1 MKEEMMST
9 ASTELKSQTPAEGIL
24 KKNDWGDA
32 KMYQVV
38 CDCGQP
44 DHEHSLWIE
53 ADETGISVNI
63 YVTVKSPWWS
73 MNRFKQIWS
82 LISKGYLRHET
93 VLTMNQQSAINYA
106 ETLKSAVKDVKEF
119 RSKNN
124 PLSRAASK
132 IANEGDCV

>member
-1 MKEEMMST
+1 MKP
-9 ASTELKSQTPAEGIL
+9 QIPAEGIL

-44 DHEHSLWIE
+44 DHEHNLWVE
-53 ADETGISVNI
+53 ADDTGISVTI
-63 YVTVKSPWWS
+63 YATVKSPWWS

-82 LISKGYLRHET
+82 LLSKGYLQHET
-93 VLTMNQQSAINYA
+93 ILTMNEQSAINYS

-119 RSKNN
+119 KAKTDPKNQATTK
-124 PLSRAASK
+124 LAR
-132 IANEGDCV
+132 EGDCV